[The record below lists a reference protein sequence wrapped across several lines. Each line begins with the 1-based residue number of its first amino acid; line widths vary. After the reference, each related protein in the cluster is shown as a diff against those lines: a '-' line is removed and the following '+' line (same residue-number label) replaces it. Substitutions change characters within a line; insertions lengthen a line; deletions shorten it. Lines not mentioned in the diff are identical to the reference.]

1 MDDFEDELALMEQ
14 FGAIK
19 LQSIVRMILVRSR
32 IIKQIN
38 ERYEKIFDPRRQ
50 RYYYYDRINDTSS
63 WGKPLLLRNSDIK
76 IVSPTFIDESAL
88 KMDVEEKSNKIHST
102 SDVSENDDDDD
113 DDDDDDEIADDLTME
128 KSKEESDLDSDDS
141 EAVRERRRLRRKY
154 PRYIFYKLSCYML
167 LI

>member
-1 MDDFEDELALMEQ
+1 MDDFENELALMEQ

-102 SDVSENDDDDD
+102 SDVSENDDDDEID
-113 DDDDDDEIADDLTME
+113 DDLPME

>member
-38 ERYEKIFDPRRQ
+38 DRYEKIFDPRRQ
-50 RYYYYDRINDTSS
+50 RHYYYDRINDTSS

-113 DDDDDDEIADDLTME
+113 EIDDDLTME